1 MIMKRV
7 LYFLLLFLTL
17 IGIIG
22 GIGYGI
28 YDGRWVIA
36 VGIAI
41 AGYMTWPKVK
51 NVFEDLI
58 L

>member
-7 LYFLLLFLTL
+7 LCFILLFLTI
-17 IGIIG
+17 IGLIG

-36 VGIAI
+36 VGIAV
-41 AGYMTWPKVK
+41 AGYMAWPKVK
-51 NVFEDLI
+51 KVFGELI
-58 L
+58 G

>member
-1 MIMKRV
+1 MNKIID
-7 LYFLLLFLTL
+7 FILLFLTL

-22 GIGYGI
+22 GIGYSI
-28 YDGRWVIA
+28 YNSAWVIA

-41 AGYMTWPKVK
+41 AGYMAWPMVK
-51 NVFEDLI
+51 KVFEDLI

>member
-1 MIMKRV
+1 MKKV
-7 LYFLLLFLTL
+7 LYFLLLILTV

-36 VGIAI
+36 VGIAV
-41 AGYMTWPKVK
+41 AGYMAWPKVK
-51 NVFEDLI
+51 KVFEELI
-58 L
+58 G

>member
-36 VGIAI
+36 VGIAV
-41 AGYMTWPKVK
+41 AGYMAWPKVK
-51 NVFEDLI
+51 KVFEELI

>member
-36 VGIAI
+36 VGIAV
-41 AGYMTWPKVK
+41 AGYMAGPKIK
-51 NVFEDLI
+51 KVFEELI
-58 L
+58 G